1 MTLEVAN
8 RLDEAAGNMMQA
20 AEKLEKVVKMQI
32 EMNGMLAENEQR
44 RLLNQSMAFTNEDF
58 MSLLK

>member
-1 MTLEVAN
+1 
-8 RLDEAAGNMMQA
+8 MMQA